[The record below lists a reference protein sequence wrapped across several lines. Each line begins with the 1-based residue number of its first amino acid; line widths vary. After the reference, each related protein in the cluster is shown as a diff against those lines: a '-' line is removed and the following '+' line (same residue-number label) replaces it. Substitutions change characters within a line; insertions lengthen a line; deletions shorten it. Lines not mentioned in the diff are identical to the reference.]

1 MRVIQCTL
9 HRQPVIRY
17 GILGFGLHAVRRLM
31 PGFALAR
38 NSRVSALSRRDMAKA
53 RASAAEYNIPKAF
66 DSAAD
71 LCRSSEVDAIFVA
84 TPNSCHLRDVLLA
97 IEHGKPVLCE
107 KPMGMNAAECR
118 QMVEAARR
126 ANVLLGVAQ
135 VFRFENSVA
144 DLRDRIAAGQIGRAI
159 YARSE
164 FCYPGGSHARKWLFD
179 PALAGGG
186 PIADVGVHCIDAL
199 RCILNDE
206 VVRVAA
212 SGVFSERHSEIEAAA
227 VLTLE
232 FLRGTLGSVFVST
245 LSDYRTPLEIIGESG
260 SLRGEDALSV
270 DRSINLELR
279 QNGKVVDTQ
288 SVSNGDA
295 YARQVDEFSA
305 ALETGRPFAAPGEQG
320 WQNQEILDATYR
332 SLKSG
337 TAETVALVVR

>member
-9 HRQPVIRY
+9 HRQLVIRY
-17 GILGFGLHAVRRLM
+17 GILGFGHHAVRRLM

-38 NSRVSALSRRDMAKA
+38 NSSVTALSRRDMAKA
-53 RASAAEYNIPKAF
+53 RASASEYGIPLAF
-66 DSAAD
+66 NSAAD
-71 LCRSSEVDAIFVA
+71 LCRSPEVDAVFVT

-97 IEHGKPVLCE
+97 IECGKPVLCE
-107 KPMGMNAAECR
+107 KPMGMNAGECR

-144 DLRDRIAAGQIGRAI
+144 SFRDRIAAGRIGRAI

-164 FCYPGGSHARKWLFD
+164 FCYPARSHPRKWLFD

-212 SGVFSERHSEIEAAA
+212 SGILSERNEEIEAAA
-227 VLTLE
+227 VLSLE
-232 FLRGTLGSVFVST
+232 FSRGTLGSVFVST
-245 LSDYRTPLEIIGESG
+245 LSGYRTPLEIVGESG
-260 SLRGEDALSV
+260 SLRGDDALSV
-270 DRSINLELR
+270 DRPINLEWR
-279 QNGKVVDTQ
+279 QNGKVVDTE

-295 YARQVDEFSA
+295 YARQIDDFSA
-305 ALETGRPFAAPGEQG
+305 VVETGRPFAAPGEQG
-320 WQNQEILDATYR
+320 WQNQEILDAAYR

-337 TAETVALVVR
+337 KAEIVPRVVR